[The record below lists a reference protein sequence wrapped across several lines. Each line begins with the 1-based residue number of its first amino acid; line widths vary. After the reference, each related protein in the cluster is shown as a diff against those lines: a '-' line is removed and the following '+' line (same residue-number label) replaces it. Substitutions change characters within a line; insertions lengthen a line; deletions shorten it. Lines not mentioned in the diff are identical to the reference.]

1 MNACYQEDEW
11 DLGWA
16 SLRGESPAGEWRGNR
31 SVFLFQQILLM
42 DISCFQLLLHACSV
56 TQSCLTLC
64 DCSPPASTV
73 RGISQARI
81 VEWVAISCSRGL
93 FQLRDQIHVFCTGR
107 GFFTTEPPVSSYSL
121 AYKNTPEETSTYYS
135 CGSIQISWACWTI

>member
-1 MNACYQEDEW
+1 MNACYQEDEQ
-11 DLGWA
+11 DLGRA
-16 SLRGESPAGEWRGNR
+16 SLGGEAPAGEWRGNR

-73 RGISQARI
+73 HGISQARI

-93 FQLRDQIHVFCTGR
+93 SQLRDQIHVSCTGR

-121 AYKNTPEETSTYYS
+121 AYKNKPEETSAYYS
-135 CGSIQISWACWTI
+135 CGSIQTSWAC